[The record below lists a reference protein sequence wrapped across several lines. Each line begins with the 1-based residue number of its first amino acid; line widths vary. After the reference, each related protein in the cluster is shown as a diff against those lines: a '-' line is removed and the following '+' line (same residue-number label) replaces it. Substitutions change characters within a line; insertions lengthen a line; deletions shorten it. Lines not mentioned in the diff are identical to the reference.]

1 MKTAIVAIGCLFIL
15 TSCSSTAES
24 VTDSTPEVTWASLQD
39 EYLPKLQNNA
49 ASKLIC
55 GFQSGVATCLDR
67 VKADLNSLDSAAT
80 TTFEIEAADL
90 SSAVNEFN
98 TAHALYVKGQCDTAG
113 GTLTC
118 STNLL
123 KAENAAIDA
132 RNILK
137 AK

>member
-1 MKTAIVAIGCLFIL
+1 MVVIGFFFIL
-15 TSCSSTAES
+15 TACSSTTES
-24 VTDSTPEVTWASLQD
+24 VIDSEPEVTWTSLQ
-39 EYLPKLQNNA
+39 EQYLPKLQNNS

-67 VKADLNSLDSAAT
+67 VKTDLNSLDSAAT
-80 TTFEIEAADL
+80 TAFGAGAAGL

-98 TAHALYVKGQCDTAG
+98 SAHALYVQGRCGTAG

-132 RNILK
+132 RNFLQGK
-137 AK
+137 

>member
-1 MKTAIVAIGCLFIL
+1 MKSVIAAIGCLFIL
-15 TSCSSTAES
+15 TACSPNTES
-24 VTDSTPEVTWASLQD
+24 VNDSAPEVTWNSLQ
-39 EYLPKLQNNA
+39 EQYLPKLQNNT

-67 VKADLNSLDSAAT
+67 VKTDLNSLDSAAT
-80 TTFEIEAADL
+80 TTFGNEAAGL
-90 SSAVNEFN
+90 SSAVNKFN
-98 TAHALYVKGQCDTAG
+98 SAHALYVKGRCGTAG

-123 KAENAAIDA
+123 EAENAAIDA

-137 AK
+137 GK